1 MKIGF
6 YIHHTTVKAGGIFT
20 YSSGILKLLLNSNKI
35 EKICLIYSPEIK
47 NEISALL
54 NHPKM
59 ETLEINRK
67 KLSIKVPFMLS
78 YFLYDSF
85 LLIKNYFPDSKKI
98 NFIRKLSFWINPYR
112 SRINKKNVNLL
123 HVPIQYS
130 PVYSLNIPI
139 VITMHDLQEF
149 HFPEFFSSQ
158 ERLHRALNNKK
169 SLEESDG
176 VIVSFEHIKKD
187 ILKNFQ
193 INESRIFVCPPP
205 FSENWFTKN
214 EYSNFDDVKK
224 KYLLADDFILYPAAT
239 WRHKNHILLF
249 KSIYKLKEEGIKVQ
263 LICTGNKTDYFDN
276 VLQNKISELG
286 LENEVKF
293 LGIISESD
301 LISLYKMA
309 KLVVIPTM
317 YEAGSGPLYEAM
329 KYNSPVICSNVTS
342 LPDTVNNNEFLF
354 NPENLEEV
362 TEMIKK
368 GLMDNEFRG
377 KNIDNSITRI
387 KELSKTDYSV
397 CFTDAYAK
405 VLGVYSR

>member
-1 MKIGF
+1 M
-6 YIHHTTVKAGGIFT
+6 
-20 YSSGILKLLLNSNKI
+20 
-35 EKICLIYSPEIK
+35 
-47 NEISALL
+47 
-54 NHPKM
+54 
-59 ETLEINRK
+59 
-67 KLSIKVPFMLS
+67 
-78 YFLYDSF
+78 
-85 LLIKNYFPDSKKI
+85 
-98 NFIRKLSFWINPYR
+98 
-112 SRINKKNVNLL
+112 
-123 HVPIQYS
+123 
-130 PVYSLNIPI
+130 
-139 VITMHDLQEF
+139 
-149 HFPEFFSSQ
+149 
-158 ERLHRALNNKK
+158 
-169 SLEESDG
+169 
-176 VIVSFEHIKKD
+176 
-187 ILKNFQ
+187 
-193 INESRIFVCPPP
+193 
-205 FSENWFTKN
+205 
-214 EYSNFDDVKK
+214 
-224 KYLLADDFILYPAAT
+224 
-239 WRHKNHILLF
+239 
-249 KSIYKLKEEGIKVQ
+249 
-263 LICTGNKTDYFDN
+263 
-276 VLQNKISELG
+276 QNKISELG